1 MKLGTSLEKWHKNGI
16 FETRFMGDGAPAH
29 MAVSTKQWHQR
40 CSVKGQTLLQLAQ
53 EQPRTQVD

>member
-1 MKLGTSLEKWHKNGI
+1 MNLGTFLKKWQKNGI
-16 FETRFMGDGAPAH
+16 FETFFMGDGALAH
-29 MAVSTKQWHQR
+29 LAVSIKQWHQR